1 MEYWIDRY
9 NNAGIVPQP
18 IPEGAL
24 NAARMSGIVVASSLR
39 RARESAQTLCGDIAS
54 LCESIFREA
63 DLPFASWRHPKL
75 PASVWAIAFRLAW
88 FLGYSAGTES
98 VRDANARARL
108 AAERLTFLAGEYRS
122 VLLVGH
128 GILNALIARHLLK
141 LGWVGPARP
150 ARGYWQFNVYLAANE
165 APGQNR
171 PRATIGGAD

>member
-1 MEYWIDRY
+1 MEYWIGRY

-24 NAARMSGIVVASSLR
+24 DAARISGIVVISSLR
-39 RARESAQTLCGDIAS
+39 RARESAQTLCGDIAP
-54 LCESIFREA
+54 LCESIFCEA

-165 APGQNR
+165 APGRNR
-171 PRATIGGAD
+171 SRAAIGGDD